1 MALFTES
8 QVNACTITK
17 VKKMMVGDT
26 CSWGLGVKDADGN
39 HYDWTNQTLAVDASK
54 DDIKVAVKAKL
65 LELDKKPAIILTSVV
80 TLDESDDK
88 GLGETLG

>member
-8 QVNACTITK
+8 QANACTITK

-39 HYDWTNQTLAVDASK
+39 HYDWINYTLASDASK
-54 DDIKVAVKAKL
+54 DDIKASIKAKL
-65 LELDKKPAIILTSVV
+65 LELGKQPAIILTSVV

-88 GLGETLG
+88 GLGETIG